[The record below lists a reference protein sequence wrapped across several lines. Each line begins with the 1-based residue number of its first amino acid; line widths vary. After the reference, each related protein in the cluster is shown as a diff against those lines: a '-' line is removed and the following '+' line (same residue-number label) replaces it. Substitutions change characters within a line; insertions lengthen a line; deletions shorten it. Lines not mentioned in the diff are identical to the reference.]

1 MNLCLLKDEMPDN
14 LMHQS
19 AGPLSG
25 TKITRQQ
32 MIDMPKRFENG
43 ELNKDR

>member
-1 MNLCLLKDEMPDN
+1 MPDN

-19 AGPLSG
+19 AGSFFE